1 MNVDDLE
8 PFLGIRGYW
17 QHPNVQ
23 AFLQRQLAPQLDER
37 RDAARDSIRAIALLE
52 VREEVRQQVREEVRL
67 EGRADEARAMILRQ
81 GTAKFG
87 KPTK

>member
-23 AFLQRQLAPQLDER
+23 AFLQQQLACQLEER
-37 RDAARDSIRAIALLE
+37 WEAVRTTERAAALM
-52 VREEVRQQVREEVRL
+52 
-67 EGRADEARAMILRQ
+67 EGRADEGRAMLLRL